1 MKGRRGEVWES
12 DGEPFLVLSTQPIA
26 RALPGEDGAWAV
38 HHTCLSLVGEEPA
51 VHVRVE
57 YVKRHEDA
65 SWERL
70 AWMRRLGDA

>member
-38 HHTCLSLVGEEPA
+38 H
-51 VHVRVE
+51 VRVE